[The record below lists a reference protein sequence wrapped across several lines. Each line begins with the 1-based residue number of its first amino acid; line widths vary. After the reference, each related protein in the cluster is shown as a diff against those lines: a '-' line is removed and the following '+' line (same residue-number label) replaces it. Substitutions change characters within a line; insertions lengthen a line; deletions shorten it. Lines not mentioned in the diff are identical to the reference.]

1 MKRRNITATTVSG
14 VEEDL
19 TKCIASIE
27 NGTYSA
33 LMNINE
39 GLVRTRE
46 RKVACA
52 DKRRKLNI
60 KSINELFK
68 YDLRD
73 LQVQYEVKILPCT
86 MLDWA
91 FYFYPSDHHHHL
103 YRHLSLTLDSY

>member
-1 MKRRNITATTVSG
+1 MKRRNIAATTLDG
-14 VEEDL
+14 VDEDL
-19 TKCIASIE
+19 SKSIASIE
-27 NGTYSA
+27 NGTYGD

-39 GLVRTRE
+39 GLIRTRE

-73 LQVQYEVKILPCT
+73 LQVQYEVRSPLYGLALHYT
-86 MLDWA
+86 NT
-91 FYFYPSDHHHHL
+91 HHI
-103 YRHLSLTLDSY
+103 